1 MLFNLQIFEVFLA
14 IVLFLISNLT
24 VMVGEHTLYGFNS
37 FKFIETC
44 LMAQHM
50 VSLG

>member
-14 IVLFLISNLT
+14 IVLFLIS